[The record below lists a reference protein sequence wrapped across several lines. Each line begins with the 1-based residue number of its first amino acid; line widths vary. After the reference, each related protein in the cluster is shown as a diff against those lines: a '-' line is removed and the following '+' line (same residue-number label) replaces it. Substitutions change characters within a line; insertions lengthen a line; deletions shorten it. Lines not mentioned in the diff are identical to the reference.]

1 MNGRHTRARWE
12 GAGQVTAVL
21 LIAAASA
28 TACGA
33 SPSSPG
39 IANLGTSSASPTSSS
54 AGQGSALA
62 YSQCMRAHG
71 ISDFPD
77 PDSDGSISLNAEAGS
92 DLSPSNSAFQAANNA
107 CKSLKPAVQ
116 QQQKQA
122 VATAALNYAKCMRQH
137 GISDYPDPR
146 PDGSLE
152 VGASSGSD
160 LDPANPQFQRVN
172 SACKHFLQNV
182 GKGGG
187 DTGNSG
193 GSGSGGKGGGA

>member
-1 MNGRHTRARWE
+1 MDGRHTRSRWH
-12 GAGQVTAVL
+12 GVGQVTAVL

-77 PDSDGSISLNAEAGS
+77 PNSAGSLSLNASAGS
-92 DLSPSNSAFQAANNA
+92 DLSPSNPQYQAANNA
-107 CKSLKPAVQ
+107 CKSLKPAVSQ
-116 QQQKQA
+116 QQRQA
-122 VATAALNYAKCMRQH
+122 VATALLNYSKCMRQH
-137 GISDYPDPR
+137 GISDYPDPSN
-146 PDGSLE
+146 GSLR
-152 VGASSGSD
+152 VGASPGSD
-160 LDPANPQFQRVN
+160 LDPDNPQFQRAN
-172 SACKHFLQNV
+172 NACKQFLQSV
-182 GKGGG
+182 GKGSA
-187 DTGNSG
+187 DNGNSG
-193 GSGSGGKGGGA
+193 GNESGGKGGGA